1 MKIIEITDSGIAN
14 TNRDAIFQSL
24 MQTFKNI
31 YGGNVYIEKGTI
43 DYNMI
48 SLLADLF
55 SDMGNVAVSSAN
67 GLNLTSAVGTQL
79 DNLASVYYGTLLRR
93 KATSS
98 TVVLV
103 ITGVANTT
111 IVNGQVRDNFGGI
124 WNLPETVTIGEGGSV
139 NVLATY
145 SQTGSYYIDA
155 NQIGG
160 ISSIATPV
168 AGWVNVSQPNECNV
182 GSNVETDAEFRVR
195 IAQRSKGSAV
205 GTLGSLTATLQ
216 AIEGITG
223 VVIYE
228 NDTDSSD
235 SSSVSGL
242 TMPAHSIS
250 PVVALSPDLITDNNF
265 LKQVANAIY
274 NNKSSGVAT
283 NGTTTIGLTSMDN
296 SIIPSGQS
304 ASIEFTIANTNAITI
319 NVVLNKIVATALDLS
334 ADTKTAL
341 YKAIQ
346 TQIDSYRIGDTV
358 YSQDFYLPIIQTLN
372 NLVGANQYNIT
383 SVNVNNESS
392 LVLQY
397 DEKAVLGVFNL
408 DGEPVPSP
416 NS

>member
-1 MKIIEITDSGIAN
+1 MNIIEITDSGIAN
-14 TNRDAIFQSL
+14 TSRDAIFQSL

-67 GLNLTSAVGTQL
+67 GLNLTSATGIQL

-93 KATSS
+93 QATNS

-103 ITGVANTT
+103 LSGVANTT
-111 IVNGQVRDNFGGI
+111 IVNGQVRDNYGGI
-124 WNLPETVTIGEGGSV
+124 WNLPANVTIGESGTV
-139 NVLATY
+139 NVVATY
-145 SQTGSYYIDA
+145 SQSGSYYINA
-155 NQIGG
+155 NQISG

-168 AGWVNVSQPNECNV
+168 AGWINVTQPNECNV

-195 IAQRSKGSAV
+195 IAQRGKGSAI
-205 GTLGSLTATLQ
+205 GTLGSLVATLQ
-216 AIEGITG
+216 AIDGITG
-223 VVIYE
+223 VIIYE
-228 NDTDSSD
+228 NDTDSAD

-250 PVVALSPDLITDNNF
+250 PVIALSPDLVSDNDF

-283 NGTTTIGLTSMDN
+283 NGTTAIGLTSMDN

-304 ASIEFTIANTNAITI
+304 ANVEFTIAETNAITI

-334 ADTKTAL
+334 VETKSLL
-341 YKAIQ
+341 YTAIQ
-346 TQIDSYRIGDTV
+346 TQIDSYRIGDTI
-358 YSQDFYLPIIQTLN
+358 YAQDFYLPIIQTLN
-372 NLVGANQYNIT
+372 TAVGTNQYNIT
-383 SVNVNNESS
+383 SVNINGNPT
-392 LVLQY
+392 LTLAY
-397 DEKAVLGVFNL
+397 NEKAVIDVFNL
-408 DGEPVPSP
+408 DGEEVPSP
-416 NS
+416 IG